1 MGVRTLDAT
10 ARSACIGKRIRRT
23 RRGPPRHEDRKI
35 ELILVRHGQTAWN
48 ATRRF
53 QGQTDVPLDDEGRTQ
68 ALSLAKY
75 LRDVPIALAL
85 ASDLSRARETAETI
99 LQDRDIPLVLD
110 PRLREIRFGD
120 WEGLDWTEIRA
131 RYPHLPEAGWSNPRE
146 YTPEGGERFDDVHA
160 RVAEVLAEVRG
171 RIEPGQRALVVT
183 HAGILHSVMHVL
195 QPSGVPPLRIRFQTA
210 SITRVRLNGETA
222 ELATLNEHPVGKPR

>member
-1 MGVRTLDAT
+1 MA
-10 ARSACIGKRIRRT
+10 KRIRRT

-48 ATRRF
+48 AARRF

-68 ALSLAKY
+68 ARSLAAY
-75 LRDVPIALAL
+75 LHEVPIEFAI

-99 LQDRDIPLVLD
+99 LADRGVPLVLE
-110 PRLREIRFGD
+110 PRLREMRFGD
-120 WEGLDWTEIRA
+120 WEGLDWAQIRE
-131 RYPHLPEAGWSNPRE
+131 RYPHLPEAGWSDPRQ
-146 YTPEGGERFDDVHA
+146 YTPEGGEKFDDVHA
-160 RVAEVLAEVRG
+160 RVAEVLAEVRE
-171 RIEPGQRALVVT
+171 RIQPGQRALVVT

-210 SITRVRLNGETA
+210 SITRVRLNGEGA
-222 ELATLNEHPVGKPR
+222 ELTTLNEHPVGKPR